1 MPVPRFLV
9 GIGFVVAVACAP
21 ATAGAPA
28 AEGASRGDSKTI
40 TESELSGAT
49 QLNLYDYV
57 MAARPR
63 WLRSTGSMNRNG
75 FPLLIFVGDTR
86 LGGAQTLK
94 SLTTSTVRIV
104 RYYEASA
111 AQQKFAGQ
119 DIGPVIHVLLK

>member
-9 GIGFVVAVACAP
+9 GLGLMATVACAP
-21 ATAGAPA
+21 AAGAPA
-28 AEGASRGDSKTI
+28 PEVAGRGDSKTI
-40 TESELSGAT
+40 TEGQLSGAT

-63 WLRSTGSMNRNG
+63 WLRSTGSMNRNA

-94 SLTTSTVRIV
+94 SLTTSTVRVV